1 MEQLTLLVGTLLQS
15 RNQAHIYHWQTQGEG
30 SYAAHTALGGYYE
43 EIVGLVDGLVEST
56 QGRYGI
62 LRGYKMQDT
71 LREDGNYVKYFEA
84 LSKFVEMTRTQ
95 VPQDSY
101 IQNQIDEIVDL
112 IETTRYKLVNLR

>member
-1 MEQLTLLVGTLLQS
+1 MEQLATLIGTLLQS
-15 RNQAHIYHWQTQGEG
+15 RNQAHIYHWQTQGMG
-30 SYAAHTALGGYYE
+30 SFAAHTALGAYYE
-43 EIVGLVDGLVEST
+43 GIIGIVDGLVESI

-62 LRGYKMQDT
+62 IRGYKMVGT
-71 LREDGNYVKYFEA
+71 LKEDESYATYFEA

-112 IETTRYKLVNLR
+112 IETTRYKLVNLK

>member
-1 MEQLTLLVGTLLQS
+1 MEQFAALIGTLLQS
-15 RNQAHIYHWQTQGEG
+15 RTQTQIFHWQAQGVG
-30 SYAAHTALGGYYE
+30 SYAAHMALGSYYE
-43 EIVGLVDGLVEST
+43 AIPGLVDGLVEST

-62 LRGYKMQDT
+62 IRGYTMSDSI
-71 LREDGNYVKYFEA
+71 REDGSYVKYFEA

-112 IETTRYKLVNLR
+112 IETTKYKLTNLK